1 MDGIIKPI
9 GLKIDQKVKP
19 IRVVGMRLSED
30 ERTPPLPSA
39 TAPAGPAPAQ
49 AVASAPVIPS
59 AQASPVAAAPLP
71 QAQPAAPPSP
81 RFGQPGYNPLLHSG
95 ASLAPSTSISKQIA
109 QAPIDIAKGTARGI
123 QNIGKIPLQIGE
135 MGADLASNIYGGLRQ
150 DWYRAKDMVIKK
162 FAPDYYA
169 RKEKEASEKRS
180 EIIGRTGPM
189 IRLSDKMEAGRE
201 AINRA
206 TQTGWEKADPNLSFK
221 NQPIR
226 YVSQFVS
233 EAIPTYA
240 AAIAGTAITKDPR
253 IAMGLFAS
261 QAGGNAYE
269 SAKKEGMDVNEAI
282 GYALLQGGWSAI
294 SERIPFDSML
304 GNQGKKAFVRILKAG
319 STEGIQEVIQTVGE
333 NAIEKFGLEEGKKLT
348 EGWIEALIGGVLLG
362 GVGGAV
368 ISGGS
373 EFSPSN
379 QDVETNP
386 VLATPERPVLIS
398 NQPEA
403 ARSEEGVRISAPEEP
418 AARVNPLLEPE
429 RVAQAATQAAA
440 QVERPAEP
448 QAEAARPAEQ
458 PAAPEDRA
466 TQTTDNVSR
475 TAWVRGERQE
485 NSGGDKFYSV
495 SEDVAGDYGVVRGI
509 NDVERPKNPLV
520 VTDKTELAEVIGY
533 KGDPLAEPLDT
544 PQEKKF
550 DVLAKAYAQEK
561 GHDAIEYM
569 SGSLGEGEL
578 HVFAPSAAPEA
589 ARPPIEQARD
599 EAGSPRQAP
608 PAEVPLASRY
618 TPEQLAEMKA
628 AQEKRIGEMRGPGDG
643 EAKAQGEKPA
653 PRTAADLAK
662 PAQEPAR
669 VAEPSQEPSQEKPAT
684 PLAKAVAEAPQ
695 AFRVTSSR
703 GNVHNVKMPD
713 GTTYPI
719 RAESKAEAI
728 AKAQALA
735 NKVPLSKMNDSE
747 LRKRAD
753 ELGVPYDP
761 KSTAKELRDRIRA
774 VQQGGFIDVSPRAPS
789 KDDPPFVRQMKE
801 NDRRVH
807 EWQKRHTRDAI
818 SALRSEVVDRQAD
831 VKRALKGIG
840 ANDAIRRLVLRQGS
854 GAEAARQFR
863 VAEKS
868 ITDVLPTRDR
878 ELFKYYLQAMR
889 VVEATQVQAERG
901 IELKSPMS
909 AEDAKRFLNDDFVK
923 LPQEQQDAVMGA
935 AKKYWGVMREQL
947 DALYAE
953 GLIGKEGYEAIATK
967 HQFYSP
973 RRFVEFIDPQ
983 TIKPKGEMRHDSG
996 VDALDRGSES
1006 AMAAD
1011 PMYLMAHVITRT
1023 QNRLFRNRANKA
1035 LYDTA
1040 ISSPENSV
1048 ARVLGKNETP
1058 TRTEDSVSV
1067 FIAGQEVRMAMP
1079 KQLAAEWDGLPP
1091 ALSRNMAAF
1100 LQWASGTKILKT
1112 LATGANPEFAISNL
1126 PRDAM
1131 YAWFTSGQYSSVLP
1145 KAIGQILLDYKRSMR
1160 DAIKRTGAYTD
1171 YVKEG
1176 GGMDFL
1182 TTQGMTRKPGIEGGH
1197 RLARKIGDILAWAG
1211 ETSEIA
1217 TRLAVRNRAIRNGL
1231 SPEEA
1236 TYVARNML
1244 DFSQGGT
1251 FAKAADNVIP
1261 YLNAAIQ
1268 GTRGG
1273 FRAFKENPKVASF
1286 KAAQLAAIG
1295 YGLAQVAATF
1305 TPELW
1310 DSINA
1315 REKASKWI
1323 IPLPWTRKDKEGN
1336 DRHAYIAIPKDQF
1349 QQVFAAIG
1357 QSFVDGVRGNP
1368 WKPQVFDSL
1377 MSTIPV
1383 EASSLVPPIMNAY
1396 FAYAEN
1402 YDTWTKENVW
1412 QGYEDISPSKEQ
1424 SWQTPE
1430 IAVDIAELA
1439 SRMGVEISPERL
1451 ATATGKVVP
1460 TSNPLGSIMSSIYA
1474 TGNPDPELGRTIVE
1488 KLRDIP
1494 GIRRILRFSRPSN
1507 LQKFT
1512 MDKAYQYNVDVA
1524 GMTDLQ
1530 AREAIKVAERKRA
1543 DVRYPLNIEADKIA
1557 RQAVRGDVSSDDLQ
1571 KWIDSV
1577 PQEERKRV
1585 ESRIKAQYK
1594 KSWKSP
1600 SEIIR
1605 IVTDPGVANDPSKQ
1619 ANSEWLAKY
1628 GMDGMT
1634 AKDLRTALVKEA
1646 REQGWNTEMYDS
1658 KGKLTAYGQRK
1669 LRLSRFIRKHNI
1681 E

>member
-1 MDGIIKPI
+1 
-9 GLKIDQKVKP
+9 
-19 IRVVGMRLSED
+19 
-30 ERTPPLPSA
+30 
-39 TAPAGPAPAQ
+39 
-49 AVASAPVIPS
+49 
-59 AQASPVAAAPLP
+59 
-71 QAQPAAPPSP
+71 
-81 RFGQPGYNPLLHSG
+81 
-95 ASLAPSTSISKQIA
+95 
-109 QAPIDIAKGTARGI
+109 
-123 QNIGKIPLQIGE
+123 
-135 MGADLASNIYGGLRQ
+135 
-150 DWYRAKDMVIKK
+150 
-162 FAPDYYA
+162 
-169 RKEKEASEKRS
+169 
-180 EIIGRTGPM
+180 
-189 IRLSDKMEAGRE
+189 
-201 AINRA
+201 
-206 TQTGWEKADPNLSFK
+206 
-221 NQPIR
+221 
-226 YVSQFVS
+226 
-233 EAIPTYA
+233 
-240 AAIAGTAITKDPR
+240 
-253 IAMGLFAS
+253 
-261 QAGGNAYE
+261 
-269 SAKKEGMDVNEAI
+269 
-282 GYALLQGGWSAI
+282 
-294 SERIPFDSML
+294 
-304 GNQGKKAFVRILKAG
+304 
-319 STEGIQEVIQTVGE
+319 
-333 NAIEKFGLEEGKKLT
+333 
-348 EGWIEALIGGVLLG
+348 
-362 GVGGAV
+362 
-368 ISGGS
+368 
-373 EFSPSN
+373 
-379 QDVETNP
+379 
-386 VLATPERPVLIS
+386 
-398 NQPEA
+398 
-403 ARSEEGVRISAPEEP
+403 
-418 AARVNPLLEPE
+418 
-429 RVAQAATQAAA
+429 
-440 QVERPAEP
+440 
-448 QAEAARPAEQ
+448 
-458 PAAPEDRA
+458 
-466 TQTTDNVSR
+466 
-475 TAWVRGERQE
+475 
-485 NSGGDKFYSV
+485 
-495 SEDVAGDYGVVRGI
+495 
-509 NDVERPKNPLV
+509 
-520 VTDKTELAEVIGY
+520 
-533 KGDPLAEPLDT
+533 
-544 PQEKKF
+544 
-550 DVLAKAYAQEK
+550 
-561 GHDAIEYM
+561 
-569 SGSLGEGEL
+569 
-578 HVFAPSAAPEA
+578 
-589 ARPPIEQARD
+589 
-599 EAGSPRQAP
+599 
-608 PAEVPLASRY
+608 
-618 TPEQLAEMKA
+618 
-628 AQEKRIGEMRGPGDG
+628 
-643 EAKAQGEKPA
+643 
-653 PRTAADLAK
+653 
-662 PAQEPAR
+662 
-669 VAEPSQEPSQEKPAT
+669 
-684 PLAKAVAEAPQ
+684 
-695 AFRVTSSR
+695 
-703 GNVHNVKMPD
+703 
-713 GTTYPI
+713 
-719 RAESKAEAI
+719 
-728 AKAQALA
+728 
-735 NKVPLSKMNDSE
+735 
-747 LRKRAD
+747 
-753 ELGVPYDP
+753 
-761 KSTAKELRDRIRA
+761 
-774 VQQGGFIDVSPRAPS
+774 
-789 KDDPPFVRQMKE
+789 MKE

-818 SALRSEVVDRQAD
+818 SALRLGVVDRQAD

-868 ITDVLPTRDR
+868 ITDILPTRDR

-909 AEDAKRFLNDDFVK
+909 AEDAKRFLNDYFVK

-953 GLIGKEGYEAIATK
+953 GLISKEGYVTIATK

-973 RRFVEFIDPQ
+973 RRFIEFIDPQ
-983 TIKPKGEMRHDSG
+983 TIKPNGEMRHDSG
-996 VDALDRGSES
+996 VDALDKGSES

-1040 ISSPENSV
+1040 IASPENSIV
-1048 ARVLGKNETP
+1048 RVLGKNETP

-1067 FIAGQEVRMAMP
+1067 FIDGQEVRMAMP
-1079 KQLAAEWDGLPP
+1079 KELAAEWDGLPP
-1091 ALSRNMAAF
+1091 ALSRNMAEL
-1100 LQWASGTKILKT
+1100 LQWASGTKVLKT
-1112 LATGANPEFAISNL
+1112 LATGVNPEFAISNL

-1131 YAWFTSGQYSSVLP
+1131 YAWFTSGQYSSFLP
-1145 KAIGQILLDYKRSMR
+1145 KALGQLFLDYKRSIR
-1160 DAIKRTGAYTD
+1160 DSITRSGAYTD

-1182 TTQGMTRKPGIEGGH
+1182 TTQGMTRKPGIEGEH

-1286 KAAQLAAIG
+1286 KAAQLIAIG

-1357 QSFVDGVRGNP
+1357 QSFVDAVRGNP
-1368 WKPQVFDSL
+1368 WKPQIIDSL
-1377 MSTIPV
+1377 FSTIPV
-1383 EASSLVPPIMNAY
+1383 EASSTVPPIMNAALAY
-1396 FAYAEN
+1396 FGN

-1600 SEIIR
+1600 LEIIR
-1605 IVTDPGVANDPSKQ
+1605 IVTDPGVENDPSKQ
-1619 ANSEWLAKY
+1619 AKSEWLAKY
-1628 GMDGMT
+1628 GMDGIT

-1646 REQGWNTEMYDS
+1646 REQGWNREMYDS

-1669 LRLSRFIRKHNI
+1669 LRLSRFIRKNNI

>member
-1 MDGIIKPI
+1 
-9 GLKIDQKVKP
+9 
-19 IRVVGMRLSED
+19 
-30 ERTPPLPSA
+30 
-39 TAPAGPAPAQ
+39 
-49 AVASAPVIPS
+49 
-59 AQASPVAAAPLP
+59 
-71 QAQPAAPPSP
+71 
-81 RFGQPGYNPLLHSG
+81 
-95 ASLAPSTSISKQIA
+95 
-109 QAPIDIAKGTARGI
+109 
-123 QNIGKIPLQIGE
+123 
-135 MGADLASNIYGGLRQ
+135 
-150 DWYRAKDMVIKK
+150 
-162 FAPDYYA
+162 
-169 RKEKEASEKRS
+169 
-180 EIIGRTGPM
+180 
-189 IRLSDKMEAGRE
+189 
-201 AINRA
+201 
-206 TQTGWEKADPNLSFK
+206 
-221 NQPIR
+221 
-226 YVSQFVS
+226 
-233 EAIPTYA
+233 
-240 AAIAGTAITKDPR
+240 
-253 IAMGLFAS
+253 
-261 QAGGNAYE
+261 
-269 SAKKEGMDVNEAI
+269 
-282 GYALLQGGWSAI
+282 
-294 SERIPFDSML
+294 
-304 GNQGKKAFVRILKAG
+304 
-319 STEGIQEVIQTVGE
+319 
-333 NAIEKFGLEEGKKLT
+333 
-348 EGWIEALIGGVLLG
+348 
-362 GVGGAV
+362 
-368 ISGGS
+368 
-373 EFSPSN
+373 
-379 QDVETNP
+379 
-386 VLATPERPVLIS
+386 
-398 NQPEA
+398 
-403 ARSEEGVRISAPEEP
+403 
-418 AARVNPLLEPE
+418 VNPLLEPE
-429 RVAQAATQAAA
+429 RVAQPAAPQATDVPALRLGVDVDESIAPLVNKLNAAGFKTTASHSGISTDVAHKGKHDTGGYVSIQRKGLSQENEVRIIAAA
-440 QVERPAEP
+440 NKAGATIEFGDTYGDPSIIVRISGRTADGRSTRSLQKEADTIARKQLGLKGEDVEPYARGKLPFPSLRSGGVRGDRFLEWLDLRNKIHADLIEKHGGISDTEDRIARRWAELEQEIDKVSLP
-448 QAEAARPAEQ
+448 EVIAPRPAEQ
-458 PAAPEDRA
+458 VAAPE
-466 TQTTDNVSR
+466 
-475 TAWVRGERQE
+475 
-485 NSGGDKFYSV
+485 
-495 SEDVAGDYGVVRGI
+495 
-509 NDVERPKNPLV
+509 
-520 VTDKTELAEVIGY
+520 
-533 KGDPLAEPLDT
+533 
-544 PQEKKF
+544 
-550 DVLAKAYAQEK
+550 
-561 GHDAIEYM
+561 
-569 SGSLGEGEL
+569 
-578 HVFAPSAAPEA
+578 AAPEA
-589 ARPPIEQARD
+589 ARAAEPQA
-599 EAGSPRQAP
+599 APRGEPDAAP
-608 PAEVPLASRY
+608 EPTLASRY
-618 TPEQLAEMKA
+618 TPEQLAEIKA
-628 AQEKRIGEMRGPGDG
+628 AQEKRIGEMRGPGEAQDAAKPPELMTPEEWDSNYTTVRDATSASLERKAIRSDVKKSLSGMDG
-643 EAKAQGEKPA
+643 GIALKGSTYSKLVPLNNAAQDDFLPADLLKRAARIIIDADRTDKPVPTAAEALSSIEPNWQKIGVQRKMQLGQTVNAKTLDKVGVTPGPGYVREGDLYVFKGEQPAAPPAA

-662 PAQEPAR
+662 PAQAQEPA
-669 VAEPSQEPSQEKPAT
+669 QEPAPKPTT
-684 PLAKAVAEAPQ
+684 PLAKAIAEAPQ

-713 GTTYPI
+713 GTIYPI
-719 RAESKAEAI
+719 RAESKAEAV
-728 AKAQALA
+728 AKAQELA
-735 NKVPLSKMNDSE
+735 SKTKPLSEMNDAD
-747 LRKRAD
+747 LKKRAE
-753 ELGVPYDP
+753 ELGVPYDQ

-774 VQQGGFIDVSPRAPS
+774 AQQGGFIDVSPRAPS

-807 EWQKRHTRDAI
+807 EWKKRHTRDAI

-878 ELFKYYLQAMR
+878 ELFKYYLHAMR

-983 TIKPKGEMRHDSG
+983 TIKPNGEMRHDSG
-996 VDALDRGSES
+996 VDALDKGSES

-1040 ISSPENSV
+1040 IASPENSV
-1048 ARVLGKNETP
+1048 VRVLGEKENP
-1058 TRTEDSVSV
+1058 NRTEGSVSV
-1067 FIAGQEVRMAMP
+1067 FIDGKEVRMAMP
-1079 KQLAAEWDGLPP
+1079 KELAAEWDGLPP
-1091 ALSRNMAAF
+1091 ALSRNMAEF
-1100 LQWASGTKILKT
+1100 LQWAFGTKVLKT

-1145 KAIGQILLDYKRSMR
+1145 KALGQLFLDYKRSIR
-1160 DAIKRTGAYTD
+1160 DSITRSGAYID

-1286 KAAQLAAIG
+1286 KAAQLIAIG

-1543 DVRYPLNIEADKIA
+1543 DVRYPLNVEADKIA

-1577 PQEERKRV
+1577 PKEERKRV

-1619 ANSEWLAKY
+1619 ANAEWLAKY

-1646 REQGWNTEMYDS
+1646 REQGWNREMYDS

-1669 LRLSRFIRKHNI
+1669 LRLSRFIRKNNI